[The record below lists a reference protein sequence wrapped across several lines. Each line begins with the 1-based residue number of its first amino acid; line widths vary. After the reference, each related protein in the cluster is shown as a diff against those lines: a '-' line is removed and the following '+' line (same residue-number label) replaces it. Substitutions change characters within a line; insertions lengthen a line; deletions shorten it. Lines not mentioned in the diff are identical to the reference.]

1 MIYLWASHNILSGC
15 VSSVGAG
22 ITPTDGLIFGI
33 FSGTGVNSVGRMGW
47 LKETEYLGPLCLHH
61 IAESELQLLTMLML
75 FMFRYGLLLVAAF
88 AVPST
93 AQVSIPREPVGHAPP
108 LPPEEPHPPP
118 SYMRDNINNYFGTA
132 PDRGS
137 LNGPIL
143 GPLNASAL
151 ARIHG
156 TSETRQDDGYWL
168 ASLGSLGQSPFAPS
182 GYQFFRNVRDFG
194 AVGDGV
200 TDDTAA
206 INRAAATFSA
216 SDTSTLRC
224 ADDCG
229 STTTL
234 GAVVYFPPGTYLIS
248 TPIIQFHYTQFV
260 GNPNNRAVIKGTL
273 NFTGIALVDS
283 NVYIPRGNGDQWYI
297 NQSNFYRQIRNLVF
311 DMTGMNWTNYDN
323 DQEYVPAGIHWQVGQ
338 ATSITNC
345 HFQMA
350 VSDGAQRATA
360 VGIYME
366 NGSGGGVS
374 DLTFFGGYVA
384 SLNPFMDAFSQ

>member
-1 MIYLWASHNILSGC
+1 MAS
-15 VSSVGAG
+15 
-22 ITPTDGLIFGI
+22 LIRQD
-33 FSGTGVNSVGRMGW
+33 V
-47 LKETEYLGPLCLHH
+47 
-61 IAESELQLLTMLML
+61 
-75 FMFRYGLLLVAAF
+75 
-88 AVPST
+88 
-93 AQVSIPREPVGHAPP
+93 
-108 LPPEEPHPPP
+108 
-118 SYMRDNINNYFGTA
+118 NNYFGTA

-137 LNGPIL
+137 LNGPIPGL
-143 GPLNASAL
+143 LNASAL

-156 TSETRQDDGYWL
+156 ATETRQDDGYWL
-168 ASLGSLGQSPFAPS
+168 ASLGSFGQSPFAPS

-229 STTTL
+229 SITTL

-248 TPIIQFHYTQFV
+248 TPIIQYYYTQFV
-260 GNPNNRAVIKGTL
+260 SNPNNRA
-273 NFTGIALVDS
+273 
-283 NVYIPRGNGDQWYI
+283 IPGGNGDEWYI
-297 NQSNFYRQIRNLVF
+297 NQSNFYRQIRNLEF
-311 DMTGMNWTNYDN
+311 DMTRMNWTN
-323 DQEYVPAGIHWQVGQ
+323 
-338 ATSITNC
+338 
-345 HFQMA
+345 FMMA

-374 DLTFFGGYVA
+374 DLTFFGGDIT
-384 SLNPFMDAFSQ
+384 SLLTAIYHVWNWGFV